1 MNFAFHWN
9 WLCHVTESARTNPL
23 FDYSIFKKTAH
34 FVIIL
39 FYWIQS
45 NHFVVDIEQPF
56 RRHISFTSGSVLKQF
71 ANVFVVWVLTDY
83 GHARHSFRLIRFD
96 LPLPLPLHVLT
107 FAKKDICCP
116 CSNKNDGWKWK
127 LIISLILVTMA
138 MQKWY
143 ILATTW
149 MSTIHRTPKFQHTH
163 AIAFPNS
170 KTSRKCYVDG

>member
-1 MNFAFHWN
+1 MSEFCIS
-9 WLCHVTESARTNPL
+9 LKLVVPCHKIRPHKIRLLIIRYSKNGTFRN
-23 FDYSIFKKTAH
+23 YSILLDT
-34 FVIIL
+34 
-39 FYWIQS
+39 
-45 NHFVVDIEQPF
+45 EQPF

-96 LPLPLPLHVLT
+96 LPLPLHVLT

-149 MSTIHRTPKFQHTH
+149 LSTIHRTPKFQHTH
-163 AIAFPNS
+163 AITFPNS
-170 KTSRKCYVDG
+170 KTARKCYVDG